1 MSTIATNNAGTFA
14 SPTANAAGF
23 SALVWLSAGCLAA
36 ILYQFNLIPRLEFVV
51 LAMVAVTVTGMVAMR
66 VTRMSALPRLMV
78 LLYSLPFAT
87 TIGYLLNADYA
98 CWPLLQDASRY
109 SHDHALMGRML
120 MTAIVGLLGLLTGIE
135 AGALWFRRQHARFK
149 PALRSTIQPGATL
162 DGLMFLFLLG
172 SAFMLSWLSTPK
184 ETILEAS
191 YGSVD
196 RTLSIAGKLN
206 FNAAAAIA
214 YVILVLL
221 FIDTER
227 ERAGSIARR
236 FKLRLVILL
245 TVYIVVFHQLL
256 RGSRTVADLVAA
268 LAILYLTSADVDLH
282 WLRAR
287 LVQRRK
293 LMKLVLPL
301 VLITC
306 AFLCL
311 SNLRHSLSINKSLP
325 SLAEVGGML
334 GKACTTNTWTNIA
347 LTNLGMA
354 MEAADD
360 PPPLLFGRTYLDY
373 FLSLPPGTLCR
384 LVGYER
390 PVERCRGPSWWYDVG
405 MGGVHPVVVPY
416 RNFGIVGAF
425 AIPALFGVFFAR
437 CELLNTTY
445 QLWPRFLYGA
455 VLANSLH
462 WFWYGDMYII
472 RGVMAA
478 MILIVFYRFA
488 AQKQQIDFKH
498 LSRKTA
504 T

>member
-1 MSTIATNNAGTFA
+1 MS
-14 SPTANAAGF
+14 
-23 SALVWLSAGCLAA
+23 
-36 ILYQFNLIPRLEFVV
+36 
-51 LAMVAVTVTGMVAMR
+51 
-66 VTRMSALPRLMV
+66 
-78 LLYSLPFAT
+78 
-87 TIGYLLNADYA
+87 
-98 CWPLLQDASRY
+98 
-109 SHDHALMGRML
+109 RML

-149 PALRSTIQPGATL
+149 PAFRSTIQSRATL
-162 DGLMFLFLLG
+162 DGLVFLFLLG

-191 YGSVD
+191 YGSAD
-196 RTLSIAGKLN
+196 RTLSVARKLN

-227 ERAGSIARR
+227 ERAGSVARR
-236 FKLRLVILL
+236 FKLRLVILM
-245 TVYIVVFHQLL
+245 TAYIVVFHQLL
-256 RGSRTVADLVAA
+256 RGSRSVADLVAA
-268 LAILYLTSADVDLH
+268 LTILYLTSADVELH

-287 LVQRRK
+287 LLQRRK
-293 LMKLVLPL
+293 LMKLALPL
-301 VLITC
+301 VLIVC

-311 SNLRHSLSINKSLP
+311 SRLRHSLSIDKSLP
-325 SLAEVGGML
+325 SVAEVGGML
-334 GKACTTNTWTNIA
+334 GKACTANTWTYVT

-354 MEAADD
+354 LEADDD

-373 FLSLPPGTLCR
+373 FLSLPPGALSK

-390 PVERCRGPSWWYDVG
+390 PVDHGRGPSWWYGIG

-425 AIPALFGVFFAR
+425 AIPALFGIFFAR

-455 VLANSLH
+455 ILANSLH

-478 MILIVFYRFA
+478 MILTVFYRFA
-488 AQKQQIDFKH
+488 AQRQQIDFKH
-498 LSRKTA
+498 LPRRTP

>member
-1 MSTIATNNAGTFA
+1 
-14 SPTANAAGF
+14 
-23 SALVWLSAGCLAA
+23 
-36 ILYQFNLIPRLEFVV
+36 
-51 LAMVAVTVTGMVAMR
+51 MVAMKI
-66 VTRMSALPRLMV
+66 TRMSALPRLMV
-78 LLYSLPFAT
+78 LLYALPFAT
-87 TIGYLLNADYA
+87 TIGYLFNADYV
-98 CWPLLQDASRY
+98 CWPGHQDASRY
-109 SHDHALMGRML
+109 SYDHALMSRML
-120 MTAIVGLLGLLTGIE
+120 MTAMVGLLGLLTGIE
-135 AGALWFRRQHARFK
+135 AGALWFRRRRAGFK
-149 PALRSTIQPGATL
+149 PDLGSTPVPRATL
-162 DGLMFLFLLG
+162 DGLVFLFLLG

-196 RTLSIAGKLN
+196 RTLSVARKLN

-227 ERAGSIARR
+227 ERAGSVARR
-236 FKLRLVILL
+236 FKLRLVVLM
-245 TVYIVVFHQLL
+245 TAYIVVFHQLL

-268 LAILYLTSADVDLH
+268 LAILYLTSADVDLDL
-282 WLRAR
+282 LRAR
-287 LVQRRK
+287 LLQRRR

-301 VLITC
+301 VLMVC

-311 SNLRHSLSINKSLP
+311 SKLRHSLSINKSLP
-325 SLAEVGGML
+325 SVAEVGGML

-354 MEAADD
+354 MEADD
-360 PPPLLFGRTYLDY
+360 APPPPLLGRTYLDY
-373 FLSLPPGTLCR
+373 FLSLPPGALCK

-390 PVERCRGPSWWYDVG
+390 PVERCRGPAWWYTIG
-405 MGGVHPVVVPY
+405 MGGVHPIVVPY

-425 AIPALFGVFFAR
+425 AVPALFGVFFAR

-455 VLANSLH
+455 ILANSLH

-478 MILIVFYRFA
+478 MILVVFYRFT
-488 AQKQQIDFKH
+488 AQKK
-498 LSRKTA
+498 LGYK
-504 T
+504 